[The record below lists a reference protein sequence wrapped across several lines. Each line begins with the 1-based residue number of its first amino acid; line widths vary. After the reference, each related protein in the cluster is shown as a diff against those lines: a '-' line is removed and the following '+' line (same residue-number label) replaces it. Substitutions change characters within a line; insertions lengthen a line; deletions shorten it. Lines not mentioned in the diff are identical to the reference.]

1 MYKALQVEIMSK
13 QNANYASNNWMYR
26 KRNKVRINL
35 FTPKGSPFDK

>member
-26 KRNKVRINL
+26 INL